1 MTEKSLVTP
10 DRFAQGLTY
19 MEYVEQIKANRDQ
32 FQRNYQEFQLEE
44 ADREFFSEVNRSK
57 GPLRVAA
64 VAEDWC
70 PDVFRGL
77 PVMARIAEAADMELR
92 VFPRDENRD
101 IMNEYLNQGV
111 YMSIPVF
118 AFYDQEFSPL
128 CHWIERPAAANTW
141 IAAIREELE
150 KTDLSEEARREERM
164 RRQQTEW
171 DRWRQETVQELRSLL
186 ASVRPA

>member
-1 MTEKSLVTP
+1 MAEKSVVTP

-19 MEYVEQIKANRDQ
+19 IAYVEQLKANRDQ
-32 FQRNYQEFQLEE
+32 FQRNYQEFQLGE

-57 GPLRVAA
+57 GPLKVVALG
-64 VAEDWC
+64 EDWC

-77 PVMARIAEAADMELR
+77 PVMARIAEATDMELR

-101 IMNEYLNQGV
+101 IMSEYLSQGV

-118 AFYDQEFSPL
+118 AFYDQEFCPL

-150 KTDLSEEARREERM
+150 KTNLSEEARREERM

-171 DRWRQETVQELRSLL
+171 GRWRQETVKELRALL
-186 ASVRPA
+186 ASV